1 MALFTHSV
9 GVTYKT
15 AAGSI
20 TNTTDS
26 YTADGEVNISDVVAA
41 GVSNYSFDVTFDPA
55 NVKSMVLYSDQ
66 AVTVKTNS
74 SSSPQETIS
83 LAAKIQR
90 VWTTDHTEVIPFSGA
105 ITKFYVSNAGTTDA
119 NFKFYCLVDL
129 NP

>member
-1 MALFTHSV
+1 MSFTHSV

-26 YTADGEVNISDVVAA
+26 YTADGELNVSEVITA
-41 GVSNYSFDVTFDPA
+41 GASNVQFDITFDPD

-83 LAAKIQR
+83 LVAKKQR
-90 VWTTDHTEVIPFSGA
+90 VWNTDHTETIPFSGPVTA
-105 ITKFYVSNAGTTDA
+105 FYISNAGATDA
-119 NFKFYCLVDL
+119 NFKFHALLDVT
-129 NP
+129 P